1 MSDDYEAHYR
11 EEQANI
17 ARVTE
22 IMRKGI
28 DTLLEAQALAQE
40 LNVNFE
46 VYLPSGRKDY
56 AHEETL
62 YEDYTADGTSVS
74 INAWLPSNYNC

>member
-17 ARVTE
+17 ARVTAL
-22 IMRKGI
+22 MQQGI
-28 DTLLEAQALAQE
+28 EVLQQAHDLAQE

-46 VYLPSGRKDY
+46 LSLPSGRKDY
-56 AHEETL
+56 ADEETPF
-62 YEDYTADGTSVS
+62 EDYTAEGTNICVS
-74 INAWLPSNYNC
+74 TWLPSNYNC